1 MDSKCFRATKCSESK
16 NIDNEH
22 IRSAIMN
29 AIATNNRNKHITS
42 THRNE
47 SKQREIKQIVPLN
60 AQKLKDLGIESNIL
74 SALTK
79 FNGKNKKAILTE
91 SVAVDNLPSTSKQFD
106 SVASSQLTSSTT
118 DNIVLIPEKTTPNT
132 RTESSSVKKIQ
143 VLSDYLLSDNKILD
157 LKYLKTVAES
167 KTITNVIIP
176 VERNEITLK
185 SCDEEQQSNDS
196 DKDTVIA
203 IEQKAIEQKV
213 DQNSVAVDNIVV
225 SDEISDRFLGFSS
238 SEWMASLNHLDLQRN
253 ESLPATNVHSEDDSK
268 EHIEPAND
276 EDLNSSNS
284 DTSFSDAIS
293 DDSLQLS
300 QEDSVTESES
310 DIEDLIEQARLTIE
324 NDEKC
329 NNEKPLAKVK
339 RPRILD
345 KELIDLL
352 AEHVDKNK
360 IIDEFLELTKNSFSY
375 KIESAINDEES
386 EHDTS
391 TENEFKIEN
400 NSEDS
405 DDDDLKN
412 TFQESKIDCEST
424 PLIVSEKR
432 KRKCV
437 STDELNVDA
446 KIRKQSIKS
455 NQEST
460 DSASK
465 SKSPLTLENNAE
477 DRISI
482 ARIESDFS
490 DSHIHIEESSSQ
502 NTNPGKKI

>member
-1 MDSKCFRATKCSESK
+1 M
-16 NIDNEH
+16 
-22 IRSAIMN
+22 
-29 AIATNNRNKHITS
+29 
-42 THRNE
+42 
-47 SKQREIKQIVPLN
+47 
-60 AQKLKDLGIESNIL
+60 
-74 SALTK
+74 
-79 FNGKNKKAILTE
+79 
-91 SVAVDNLPSTSKQFD
+91 
-106 SVASSQLTSSTT
+106 
-118 DNIVLIPEKTTPNT
+118 
-132 RTESSSVKKIQ
+132 
-143 VLSDYLLSDNKILD
+143 
-157 LKYLKTVAES
+157 
-167 KTITNVIIP
+167 
-176 VERNEITLK
+176 
-185 SCDEEQQSNDS
+185 
-196 DKDTVIA
+196 
-203 IEQKAIEQKV
+203 
-213 DQNSVAVDNIVV
+213 
-225 SDEISDRFLGFSS
+225 
-238 SEWMASLNHLDLQRN
+238 
-253 ESLPATNVHSEDDSK
+253 
-268 EHIEPAND
+268 
-276 EDLNSSNS
+276 
-284 DTSFSDAIS
+284 
-293 DDSLQLS
+293 QLS

-465 SKSPLTLENNAE
+465 SKSPLTLENHAE